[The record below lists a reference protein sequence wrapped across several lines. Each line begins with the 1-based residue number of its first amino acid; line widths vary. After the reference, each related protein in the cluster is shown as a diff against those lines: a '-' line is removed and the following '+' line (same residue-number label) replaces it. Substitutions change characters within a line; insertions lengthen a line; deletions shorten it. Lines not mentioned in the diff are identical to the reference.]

1 MDGPLEA
8 AGEAHDRRKKDL
20 MAACDLG
27 TLGAAIGAGWEFRD
41 PGRAPGEPS
50 LSALLGS
57 ATLDPERAIREYRDE
72 ARIAARSR
80 LTLDAFSSR
89 RLLARC
95 RRYQLAALL
104 VEERCGACTERCVT
118 APSGLG
124 PATRERRLAGER
136 RAEPRPGDRRF
147 GDRLRRLELAPA

>member
-1 MDGPLEA
+1 
-8 AGEAHDRRKKDL
+8 

-27 TLGAAIGAGWEFRD
+27 ILGTAIGAGWEYRD

-57 ATLDPERAIREYRDE
+57 AALDPERAVREYRDE
-72 ARIAARSR
+72 ARVAARSR
-80 LTLDAFSSR
+80 AVLDAFSSR

-104 VEERCGACTERCVT
+104 IEERCGVCTEPCVT
-118 APSGLG
+118 APFGFGSRI
-124 PATRERRLAGER
+124 RERRLAGER
-136 RAEPRPGDRRF
+136 RTESRPDARPF
-147 GDRLRRLELAPA
+147 DDRLGRPALAPA